1 MSSVAEGKINPR
13 IRYAKAELTR
23 LATALELA
31 DPDRVELGMRTL
43 ELEDQLREA
52 YELASRWRRSYEGM
66 RDVLVAG
73 SGPNPDT
80 ERLDELMRIWAVA
93 S

>member
-1 MSSVAEGKINPR
+1 MAEEIRNPR

-43 ELEDQLREA
+43 ELEDQLQEA
-52 YELASRWRRSYEGM
+52 YALAARWRQSYEGM
-66 RDVLVAG
+66 RDILVAG
-73 SGPNPDT
+73 TGPEPDV
-80 ERLDELMRIWAVA
+80 ERLDELMRVWAVA
-93 S
+93 A